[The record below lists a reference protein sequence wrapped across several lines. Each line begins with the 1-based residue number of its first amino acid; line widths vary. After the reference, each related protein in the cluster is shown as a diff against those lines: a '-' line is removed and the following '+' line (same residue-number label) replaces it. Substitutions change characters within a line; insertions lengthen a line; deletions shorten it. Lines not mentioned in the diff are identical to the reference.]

1 MQEIILITEEMH
13 RRALAE
19 VRSQAPVGE
28 AGRLFA
34 PIGSPARNLFEELWD
49 RVEGG
54 LAQAAKGLIEAAQA
68 SFKQVVDELANLANA
83 AQAKAEE
90 VRQMLLARL
99 NDYLGKLVDA
109 CLSLVRPSVV
119 AGGKTLSLTKV
130 SIGQTLKL
138 SGSLEASF
146 TKIAEFVAE
155 GEVGLTTEYG

>member
-1 MQEIILITEEMH
+1 MQEVILITEDMH
-13 RRALAE
+13 RKALAE
-19 VRSQAPVGE
+19 VRSQAPVGA
-28 AGRLFA
+28 AGRLFS
-34 PIGSPARNLFEELWD
+34 PISSPSRSFLEELWD
-49 RVEGG
+49 QVEGG
-54 LAQAAKGLIEAAQA
+54 LTQAAKGLTDLAQA
-68 SFKQVVDELANLANA
+68 SFKQVVEQLSQLAQT

-109 CLSLVRPSVV
+109 CLSLVRSSVV

-138 SGSLEASF
+138 SGSLEASL

-155 GEVGLTTEYG
+155 GEVGLTTEYA